1 MSRHEKNPRVPVGQ
15 GREDQPKP
23 VGDEP
28 LDELEGAEELL
39 KTSFTAGNEMK
50 IAVAVIL
57 VLVVVFAAAVVKWM
71 RQSSGSASDSAGEAV
86 ANSDHRPT
94 AGSEKEESGRREKS
108 PFASSG
114 TSTKPTVVPA
124 VPGSGSDFKTK
135 SRTGEPTAWT
145 FASDAKPKSA
155 KLQDDRSSTSS
166 PPPFQPRLA
175 SREAGSRTSGSG
187 DRGEPRP
194 SFAGWEHDAGARS
207 PATGQQPSDPFRSRP
222 AVEGLRRDNLGPSAA
237 VPPSPN
243 ALAPDTSKNLPRSD
257 VGRIGN
263 PSYGLANA
271 SRGPANTPNALT
283 PSGGFSLP
291 SAASRS
297 PETGGA
303 PNPLRAAGIAA
314 QGSAPLS
321 ASVPP
326 RPTTTGPTGL
336 APANPISAGRR
347 ADGTYVVQTDDNFWS
362 ISQRLFGT
370 GGYFQALAK
379 HNANKYPREE
389 NLRAGDVILAPSATE
404 LERLYPELCPSP
416 ARRNPMEDQPRT
428 ASVPNRPDGR
438 RTYLVQE
445 GDTLYD
451 IARRELGKASR
462 WREIYDLNQD
472 LVSKH
477 WLDLSPGTQ
486 ILLPDAGP
494 ENISQRPGAGS
505 LR

>member
-1 MSRHEKNPRVPVGQ
+1 MSKHEKHPRVPVGE
-15 GREDQPKP
+15 GHEVELNRT
-23 VGDEP
+23 GDEP
-28 LDELEGAEELL
+28 LDDLEGSEELL

-71 RQSSGSASDSAGEAV
+71 RHSSGSASDSTGEGI
-86 ANSDHRPT
+86 ANSDNRPT
-94 AGSEKEESGRREKS
+94 AGSEKEESGRREIS
-108 PFASSG
+108 PFASS
-114 TSTKPTVVPA
+114 SASAKPTVVPA
-124 VPGSGSDFKTK
+124 VPGSGSDFKSK
-135 SRTGEPTAWT
+135 SRPSEPTNWN
-145 FASDAKPKSA
+145 FASDEKPKSA
-155 KLQDDRSSTSS
+155 KLQNGPSSS

-175 SREAGSRTSGSG
+175 SREAGNRIGGSG
-187 DRGEPRP
+187 DRSEPRP
-194 SFAGWEHDAGARS
+194 SFAGWEHDAGAS
-207 PATGQQPSDPFRSRP
+207 SSAAGQQPSDPFRSRP
-222 AVEGLRRDNLGPSAA
+222 AVEGLRRDSLGPSAA

-243 ALAPDTSKNLPRSD
+243 ALTPDTSKSPPRSD
-257 VGRIGN
+257 GGRIAN
-263 PSYGLANA
+263 PSYGLAANPSYGAADA
-271 SRGPANTPNALT
+271 SKTLT

-291 SAASRS
+291 SAASRA
-297 PETGGA
+297 PKAAGD
-303 PNPLRAAGIAA
+303 PNPLRNPGLAA
-314 QGSAPLS
+314 QGSAPSNSPPPLS
-321 ASVPP
+321 V
-326 RPTTTGPTGL
+326 TGAGSL
-336 APANPISAGRR
+336 APANSSNIGQRTDGR
-347 ADGTYVVQTDDNFWS
+347 YVVQVNDDFWS

-370 GGYFQALAK
+370 GGYYRALAK
-379 HNANKYPREE
+379 HNANTYPREE
-389 NLRAGDVILAPSATE
+389 NLRAGDVILAPSMTE

-416 ARRNPMEDQPRT
+416 ARRNPTEGQPRT

-451 IARRELGKASR
+451 IARRELGKPSR

-477 WLDLSPGTQ
+477 WLDLAPGTQ